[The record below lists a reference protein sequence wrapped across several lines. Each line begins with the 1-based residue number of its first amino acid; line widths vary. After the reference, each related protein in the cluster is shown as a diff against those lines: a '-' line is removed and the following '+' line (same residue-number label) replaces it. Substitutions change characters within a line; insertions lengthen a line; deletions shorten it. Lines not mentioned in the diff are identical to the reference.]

1 MAMVRRVAVVVAIAL
16 LCSCGRV
23 APLRPAQGE
32 PLPVK
37 PLMAQT
43 TPSAEQLLNPPT
55 NADPER
61 VDELVRVV
69 MAEIDTVRAAGV
81 PQDVVDKVRE
91 SFRRSRETEMRENST
106 WLVRLMSYDRHGWD
120 ARGINE
126 NLAAS
131 RISVDRVRDAAR
143 LYLDP
148 ARRVQVSLVPE
159 GAAP

>member
-1 MAMVRRVAVVVAIAL
+1 MVRRVAVVVAIAL

-61 VDELVRVV
+61 VDEL
-69 MAEIDTVRAAGV
+69 I
-81 PQDVVDKVRE
+81 K
-91 SFRRSRETEMRENST
+91 RSQPRPA
-106 WLVRLMSYDRHGWD
+106 DRFD
-120 ARGINE
+120 
-126 NLAAS
+126 LP
-131 RISVDRVRDAAR
+131 
-143 LYLDP
+143 P
-148 ARRVQVSLVPE
+148 ADG
-159 GAAP
+159 GAAPLPGGTGEQSSTKNTGPADPE